1 MREDAGVRR
10 ERLLDAPG
18 RRLLPGRWQRARQ
31 AARACAPVAQSRA
44 AAVHGAPAWCAQ
56 PRQTG
61 VLVPECP
68 AFFAL

>member
-18 RRLLPGRWQRARQ
+18 RRLLRGRWRRARQ
-31 AARACAPVAQSRA
+31 AARACAPVAQPRA
-44 AAVHGAPAWCAQ
+44 AAVRGAPAWCAR
-56 PRQTG
+56 PAQTG

-68 AFFAL
+68 AFSTL